1 MALDIELYRR
11 NVYVPARRGTQ
22 SLRRISVID
31 IHPEGATQTLLF
43 VHGFGGNVS
52 QWLYQ
57 LRFFGQSLHVI
68 APNLRGHGLSEDPA
82 GLAYTMESFVS
93 DLEAVLEA
101 LQVQEPVHL
110 IAHSFGGAIATE
122 YVVRHPEN
130 VRSLVLIG
138 VSTHFTMIP
147 LLGRLLHIPDPLFS
161 FAAKKLGVALFA
173 PQQPRSHSRNISS
186 MRCSAPVPPLFR
198 IVPPS
203 SFLIIRYGTVSLTA

>member
-11 NVYVPARRGTQ
+11 NVYVSARRGTQ

-31 IHPEGATQTLLF
+31 IHPEGAAETFVF

-57 LRFFGQSLHVI
+57 LRFFGQSMHVI

-82 GLAYTMESFVS
+82 GLAYTMESFVY
-93 DLEAVLEA
+93 DLEAVLEV
-101 LQVQEPVHL
+101 LQVQEPIHL

-122 YVVRHPEN
+122 YVVRYPEK

-138 VSTHFTMIP
+138 VSTQFTMTP
-147 LLGRLLHIPDPLFS
+147 LMGRLLHIPDPLFS
-161 FAAKKLGVALFA
+161 FAAKKLGIALFA
-173 PQQPRSHSRNISS
+173 PQRTLKGIHDDIMPTWHMQPFAVPTLVILE
-186 MRCSAPVPPLFR
+186 RC
-198 IVPPS
+198 
-203 SFLIIRYGTVSLTA
+203 T